1 MSGKKV
7 ATGAERVALHRA
19 RKAKAGG
26 RRVDATI
33 TKAASAN
40 LDAYVARGMTVG
52 QVLSELLESNPPPG
66 R

>member
-7 ATGAERVALHRA
+7 STGAERVALHRA

-33 TKAASAN
+33 SKAAAAN
-40 LDAYVARGMTVG
+40 LDAYVAQGITVG
-52 QVLSELLESNPPPG
+52 KVLSDLLEKNPPRG
-66 R
+66 